1 MTPGTL
7 LLAVIFGSLGF
18 GYLVYGRRQ
27 RAVVPIVCGLL
38 LLIVPYFI
46 GHALTLLAIGCA
58 LALLPFIWKR

>member
-1 MTPGTL
+1 MTPWSL
-7 LLAVIFGSLGF
+7 FLAVVFGSLGF

-46 GHALTLLAIGCA
+46 GSAGLLLAIGVA
-58 LALLPFIWKR
+58 LAVLPFVYKP